1 MRKLPRHTHYPE
13 ELETSYPPAPSI
25 DSIPVLDWA
34 RMAFQTWTAFQSF
47 IQATYTDF
55 CAVLGSWANMVS
67 TVLGKLTLSTAQ
79 FLTVT
84 WDTFYA
90 LISSGLSAIT
100 SAGTIATGAINTLEQ
115 MAIGF
120 FTGVK
125 GLAKFATGLF
135 TADVTGRG
143 KFAELFVNEAL
154 IDNLA
159 VTEAKIGNLAVTNAK
174 IDNLAVTEA
183 KIADL
188 NVTTAKINNLAVTD
202 AKINDLDAAKII
214 AGTIVASK
222 LYSGDIMAYRI
233 SSSQLRTDVAII
245 TQTVMLNDLVVTSG
259 KLAELL
265 GIKSAEVPVINI
277 NEYVMSCTALKGQTN
292 TCDWADI
299 NTDCIFSF
307 NAYTYVKHELNTV
320 TVLARVEANAYVIS
334 GTTKIRC
341 MYTTDGTNWYQFGSE
356 ISLGNVTTT
365 YSLKTFSQSLLT
377 GLNSILKVKLQGY
390 IQVQAG
396 ADGVASL
403 SIYVKEF
410 CLRDRAFRSQ
420 RGDI

>member
-1 MRKLPRHTHYPE
+1 
-13 ELETSYPPAPSI
+13 
-25 DSIPVLDWA
+25 
-34 RMAFQTWTAFQSF
+34 
-47 IQATYTDF
+47 
-55 CAVLGSWANMVS
+55 MVS

-100 SAGTIATGAINTLEQ
+100 SAGVIATGAINALGQ
-115 MAIGF
+115 MATGF
-120 FTGVK
+120 FTATTDSLSKFADSLWNGAV
-125 GLAKFATGLF
+125 GLAKFAAGLF
-135 TADVTGRG
+135 TADATGRG
-143 KFAELFVNEAL
+143 KFASLFVNEAL

-159 VTEAKIGNLAVTNAK
+159 VTTAKIGNLAVTEAK
-174 IDNLAVTEA
+174 IDNLAVT
-183 KIADL
+183 
-188 NVTTAKINNLAVTD
+188 N
-202 AKINDLDAAKII
+202 AKINDLSATKITADYLDVARLE

-222 LYSGDIMAYRI
+222 LYSGDVMAYRI

-245 TQTVMLNDLVVTSG
+245 TQSLMLSDLVVTSG

-265 GIKSAEVPVINI
+265 GIKSAEIPVINI
-277 NEYVMSCTALKGQTN
+277 NEYITSCTALKGQTN

-377 GLNSILKVKLQGY
+377 DLNKILKVKLQGY
-390 IQVQAG
+390 IQVQASTE
-396 ADGVASL
+396 GVASL

-410 CLRDRAFRSQ
+410 CLRDRSFRSQ